1 MEVKLIEILA
11 SHFVFC
17 WLSSGIK
24 EQQNHS
30 KNSNKITMWAAN
42 VIAIEIT

>member
-1 MEVKLIEILA
+1 MEVKIIEILA

-30 KNSNKITMWAAN
+30 KNSDKITMGAAN
-42 VIAIEIT
+42 IIVIKIT

>member
-1 MEVKLIEILA
+1 MEVKLIEMLA
-11 SHFVFC
+11 SNFVFC

-30 KNSNKITMWAAN
+30 KTSNKLVMGAAN
-42 VIAIEIT
+42 IIVIEIT